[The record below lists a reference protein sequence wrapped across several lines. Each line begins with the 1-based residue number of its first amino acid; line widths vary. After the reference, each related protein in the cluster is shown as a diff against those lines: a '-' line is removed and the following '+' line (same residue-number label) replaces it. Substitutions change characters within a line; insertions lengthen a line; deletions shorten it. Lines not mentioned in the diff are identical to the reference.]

1 MFFEW
6 FERSPELPGHWTLV
20 TAAEHQVTANLGS
33 QANLNSIFITL
44 KFSFYFP
51 PEHCHLYLLKKAG

>member
-33 QANLNSIFITL
+33 QANLNSFFITL
-44 KFSFYFP
+44 F
-51 PEHCHLYLLKKAG
+51 LLSARIFFVVFN